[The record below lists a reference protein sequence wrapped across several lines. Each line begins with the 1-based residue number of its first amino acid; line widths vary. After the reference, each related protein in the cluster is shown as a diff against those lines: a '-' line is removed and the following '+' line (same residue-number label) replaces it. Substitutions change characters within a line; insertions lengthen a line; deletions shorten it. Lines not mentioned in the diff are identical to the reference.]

1 MWVNPEMLR
10 MYLNLPHVIIGG
22 VILFT
27 GILQLVL
34 RKGGPRHTLLGK
46 VYTLCMV
53 FSFLTSFPTAIAA
66 NNYFLATVGMFSLF
80 MAVTGHRFL
89 SMVKRP
95 QPSIADKL
103 LTLFFA
109 LGLVWMI
116 ALVLQFM
123 LAGQWTGVLIL
134 SVFTAF
140 YGWMSLPDFF
150 CFVWKGTTA
159 PRLSG
164 QNAVR
169 HHIGRMVGSYI
180 AAVTAFLVNV
190 QPLPF
195 PALNWLLPTALGTT
209 LIPYF
214 TKKYTPKREK
224 K

>member
-1 MWVNPEMLR
+1 MWMNLETLR

-27 GILQLVL
+27 GALQLVL
-34 RKGGPRHTLLGK
+34 RKGGTRHALLGK
-46 VYTLCMV
+46 IYTLCMV
-53 FSFLTSFPTAIAA
+53 LSFLTSFPTAIAA

-80 MAVTGHRFL
+80 MAVSAYRFL

-95 QPSIADKL
+95 QPSVADKL

-109 LGLVWMI
+109 FGLVWMT
-116 ALVLQFM
+116 ALMVQFAA
-123 LAGQWTGVLIL
+123 AGHWTGVMVLG
-134 SVFTAF
+134 VFAWI

-164 QNAVR
+164 QNVLR

-195 PALNWLLPTALGTT
+195 PVLNWLLPTALGTT
-209 LIPYF
+209 LIPF
-214 TKKYTPKREK
+214 FMKKYTPKREK